1 MIQLRQSA
9 VAFNEECHS
18 YYLGKTRLVGI
29 TGLIHQMLK
38 LGEYGDASEF
48 VKQVA
53 IPRAAQYGSAV
64 HKAIETYDELGVKQT
79 IFPNTFGD
87 EPWDVSQELECYI
100 KHRNGF
106 LPIANEYTVTDGENW
121 ASNIDNVWQRE
132 STKGIWLVD
141 TKTNNLNYYPLDG
154 YGQPGYFAEHTDAL
168 KEYLSWQLS
177 IYAELFEAQNPG
189 IKVEGLASNW
199 LRRGD
204 SAFWVIER
212 KPSKQVKELLN
223 TVWSIGEDED
233 GEEKI
238 LYYHPNPSLI
248 VPILTMPVVPV
259 APTTDIQ
266 VVSEK
271 VIELITENLQRAAE
285 AEANLKKLKD
295 ELRAAM
301 EKHGIKSWKTQ
312 SFSSVIA
319 KDSERETFDTKRF
332 KAEHPDLYEQYVV
345 KKVVKGS
352 FTLKLL

>member
-18 YYLGKTRLVGI
+18 YYLGEKRLVGI

-38 LGEYGDASEF
+38 LGEYGDASDF

-79 IFPNTFGD
+79 IFPNSFGD

-106 LPIANEYTVTDGENW
+106 LPLANEYTVSDGEMW
-121 ASNIDNVWQRE
+121 ASNIDNVWLRE
-132 STKGIWLVD
+132 STNGVWLVD

-154 YGQPGYFAEHTDAL
+154 YGQPGYFADHADAL

-177 IYAELFEAQNPG
+177 VYAELFEAQNPG

-204 SAFWVIER
+204 AAFWVIER

-223 TVWSIGEDED
+223 SVWSLDEE
-233 GEEKI
+233 GVI
-238 LYYHPNPSLI
+238 HYYHPNPSLI
-248 VPILTMPVVPV
+248 VPTLTMPVVPV
-259 APTTDIQ
+259 APSTDIQ
-266 VVSEK
+266 VVSDI
-271 VIELITENLQRAAE
+271 VIELITENLRRAAE
-285 AEANLKKLKD
+285 AEANLKKLKE
-295 ELRAAM
+295 ELRTAM
-301 EKHGIKSWKTQ
+301 EKHGVKSWKTQ
-312 SFSSVIA
+312 TFSSVIA
-319 KDSERETFDTKRF
+319 VDSERETFDTKRF

-345 KKVVKGS
+345 KKVTKGS
-352 FTLKLL
+352 FTLKLI

>member
-1 MIQLRQSA
+1 MMIQLRQSA

-18 YYLGKTRLVGI
+18 YYLGDKKLVCI
-29 TGLIHQMLK
+29 TGLIHQVLK
-38 LGEYGDASEF
+38 LGEYGDASDYI
-48 VKQVA
+48 KQVA

-64 HKAIETYDELGVKQT
+64 HKAIETFDELGVKQT
-79 IFPNTFGD
+79 EYPNTFGN
-87 EPWDVSQELECYI
+87 EPWDVAQELDSYI

-106 LPIANEYTVTDGENW
+106 VPLANEYTVTDGEKW
-121 ASNIDNVWQRE
+121 ASNIDNVWLRE
-132 STKGIWLVD
+132 STRGVWLVD

-154 YGQPGYFAEHTDAL
+154 YGQPGYFADHTDAL

-204 SAFWVIER
+204 AAFWVIER

-223 TVWSIGEDED
+223 TVWSIDEDEY

-248 VPILTMPVVPV
+248 VPILSMPPAPI
-259 APTTDIQ
+259 APTAI
-266 VVSEK
+266 VSEA
-271 VIELITENLQRAAE
+271 VIELITENLRRAAE

-301 EKHGIKSWKTQ
+301 EKNGVKSWKTQ

-319 KDSERETFDTKRF
+319 VDSERETFDTKRF

-345 KKVVKGS
+345 KKTVKGS

>member
-18 YYLGKTRLVGI
+18 YYLGEKRLVGI

-38 LGEYGDASEF
+38 LGEYGDASDF

-79 IFPNTFGD
+79 IFPNSFGD
-87 EPWDVSQELECYI
+87 DPWDVSQELECYI

-106 LPIANEYTVTDGENW
+106 LPLANEYTVSDGEKW
-121 ASNIDNVWQRE
+121 ASNIDNVWLRE
-132 STKGIWLVD
+132 STNGVWLVD

-154 YGQPGYFAEHTDAL
+154 YGQPGYFSDHADAL

-177 IYAELFEAQNPG
+177 VYAELFEAQNPG

-204 SAFWVIER
+204 AAFWVIER
-212 KPSKQVKELLN
+212 KPSEQVKELLN
-223 TVWSIGEDED
+223 TVWSIDEE
-233 GEEKI
+233 GVI
-238 LYYHPNPSLI
+238 HYCHPNPSLI
-248 VPILTMPVVPV
+248 VPTLTMPVVPV

-266 VVSEK
+266 VVSDM
-271 VIELITENLQRAAE
+271 VIELITENLRRAAE
-285 AEANLKKLKD
+285 AEAKLKKLKD
-295 ELRAAM
+295 ELRSAM

-319 KDSERETFDTKRF
+319 KDSEKLVFDTKRF
-332 KAEHPDLYEQYVV
+332 KEEHPDLYEQYVT
-345 KKVVKGS
+345 KKVTKGG
-352 FTLKLL
+352 FTLKLI

>member
-18 YYLGKTRLVGI
+18 YYLGEKRLVGI

-38 LGEYGDASEF
+38 LGEYGDASDF

-79 IFPNTFGD
+79 IFPNSFGD

-106 LPIANEYTVTDGENW
+106 IPLANEYTVSDGEMW
-121 ASNIDNVWQRE
+121 ASNIDNVWLRE
-132 STKGIWLVD
+132 STNGVWLVD

-154 YGQPGYFAEHTDAL
+154 YGQPGYFADHADAL

-177 IYAELFEAQNPG
+177 VYAELFEAQNPG

-204 SAFWVIER
+204 AAFWVIER
-212 KPSKQVKELLN
+212 KPSEQVKELLN
-223 TVWSIGEDED
+223 SVWSLDEE
-233 GEEKI
+233 GVI
-238 LYYHPNPSLI
+238 HYYHPNPSLI
-248 VPILTMPVVPV
+248 VTTLTMPVVPV

-266 VVSEK
+266 VVSDM
-271 VIELITENLQRAAE
+271 VIELITENLRRAAE

-319 KDSERETFDTKRF
+319 KDSEKTVFDTKRF
-332 KAEHPDLYEQYVV
+332 KDEHPDLYEQYVV

>member
-9 VAFNEECHS
+9 VVFNEECHS
-18 YYLGKTRLVGI
+18 YYLGEKRLVGI

-38 LGEYGDASEF
+38 LGEYGDASDF

-79 IFPNTFGD
+79 IFPNSFGD

-106 LPIANEYTVTDGENW
+106 LPLANEYTVSDGEMW
-121 ASNIDNVWQRE
+121 ASNIDNVWLRE
-132 STKGIWLVD
+132 STNGVWLVD

-154 YGQPGYFAEHTDAL
+154 YGQPGYFADHADAL

-177 IYAELFEAQNPG
+177 VYAELFEAQNPG

-204 SAFWVIER
+204 AAFWVIER

-223 TVWSIGEDED
+223 SVWSLDEE
-233 GEEKI
+233 GVI
-238 LYYHPNPSLI
+238 HYYHPNPSLI
-248 VPILTMPVVPV
+248 VPTLTMPVVPV
-259 APTTDIQ
+259 APSTDIQ
-266 VVSEK
+266 VVSDI
-271 VIELITENLQRAAE
+271 VIELITENLRRAAE

-319 KDSERETFDTKRF
+319 KDSEKPVFDTKRF
-332 KAEHPDLYEQYVV
+332 KEEHPDLYEQYVT
-345 KKVVKGS
+345 KKVTKGG
-352 FTLKLL
+352 FTLKLI

>member
-106 LPIANEYTVTDGENW
+106 LPLANEYTVTDGEKW
-121 ASNIDNVWQRE
+121 ASNIDNVWLRE
-132 STKGIWLVD
+132 STNGVWLVD

-154 YGQPGYFAEHTDAL
+154 YGQPGYFAEHADAL

-177 IYAELFEAQNPG
+177 VYAELFEAQNPG

-223 TVWSIGEDED
+223 SVWSLDEDED

-259 APTTDIQ
+259 APTTDIK
-266 VVSEK
+266 VVSEN

-332 KAEHPDLYEQYVV
+332 KAEHPDLYEQYG
-345 KKVVKGS
+345 KES
-352 FTLKLL
+352 S

>member
-1 MIQLRQSA
+1 MIQLIQSA

-106 LPIANEYTVTDGENW
+106 LPLANEYTVTDGEKW
-121 ASNIDNVWQRE
+121 ASNIDNVWLRE
-132 STKGIWLVD
+132 STNGVWLVD

-154 YGQPGYFAEHTDAL
+154 YGQPGYFDDHTDAL

-177 IYAELFEAQNPG
+177 VYAELFEAQNPG

-204 SAFWVIER
+204 AAFWVIER

-271 VIELITENLQRAAE
+271 VIELITENLRRAAE

-295 ELRAAM
+295 ELRTAM
-301 EKHGIKSWKTQ
+301 ENHGIKSWKTQ

-332 KAEHPDLYEQYVV
+332 KAEHPDLYEQYVE

-352 FTLKLL
+352 FTLKLI

>member
-18 YYLGKTRLVGI
+18 YYLGEKRLVGI

-38 LGEYGDASEF
+38 LGEYGDASDF

-79 IFPNTFGD
+79 IFPNSFGD
-87 EPWDVSQELECYI
+87 EPWDVGQELECYI

-106 LPIANEYTVTDGENW
+106 LPLANEYTVTDGEKW
-121 ASNIDNVWQRE
+121 ASNIDNVWLRE
-132 STKGIWLVD
+132 STNGVWLVD

-154 YGQPGYFAEHTDAL
+154 YGQSGFFADHADAL

-177 IYAELFEAQNPG
+177 VYAELFEAQNPG

-212 KPSKQVKELLN
+212 KPSEKVKELLN
-223 TVWSIGEDED
+223 TVWSLDEE
-233 GEEKI
+233 GVI
-238 LYYHPNPSLI
+238 HYYHPNPSLI
-248 VPILTMPVVPV
+248 VPTLTMPVVPV
-259 APTTDIQ
+259 APSTDIQ
-266 VVSEK
+266 VVSDM
-271 VIELITENLQRAAE
+271 VIELITENLRRAAE

-301 EKHGIKSWKTQ
+301 EKHCIKSWKTQ

-319 KDSERETFDTKRF
+319 KDSEKTVFDTKRF
-332 KAEHPDLYEQYVV
+332 KDEHPDLYEQYVT
-345 KKVVKGS
+345 KKVTKGG
-352 FTLKLL
+352 FTLKLI